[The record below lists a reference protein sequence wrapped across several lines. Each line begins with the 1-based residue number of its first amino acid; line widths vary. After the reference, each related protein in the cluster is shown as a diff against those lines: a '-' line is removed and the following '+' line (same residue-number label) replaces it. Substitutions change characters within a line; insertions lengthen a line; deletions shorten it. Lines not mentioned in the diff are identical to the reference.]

1 MLLCALDT
9 DIFNQVYGKGELK
22 YKPFILSSSNLHMLG
37 YSCFSKTI
45 KIPESF
51 TVGDTCY
58 KIIGIEPGAFDCCK
72 EVETLYIPNSVIDMS
87 HGMFLVH
94 EFPSLKK
101 VYIDNYENAL
111 PSGNRIFE
119 VSDENK
125 HIEFIWMRG
134 VNEKDFHINDDGVLL
149 GVSDVGR
156 ENYKEFH
163 EKHNKL
169 FGESYCRT
177 TISSKRIGQD
187 IKIIADFA
195 FMGELDY
202 TDSLTIEDVLIIG
215 EGAFAVNPNLRF
227 LEIGSSVLC
236 ISESC
241 FEKNDML
248 ENVTIPNTVR
258 YIFNTIFYDCKS
270 ILSINVSED
279 TSIIGWQGGKVQEVE
294 RNMVMWDSYTDTN
307 RYIIAV

>member
-1 MLLCALDT
+1 MKYFIVSDVHGSLHYVSKAFERFKESNADYFICLGDFYYHGPRNPLTQDYNPMKVSELFNSLGNKLIAIRGNCDAEVDQMISTFIFKDNYTFNLSDNLKVYCHHGHK
-9 DIFNQVYGKGELK
+9 DIENIHQFNL
-22 YKPFILSSSNLHMLG
+22 ILSGH
-37 YSCFSKTI
+37 TH
-45 KIPESF
+45 
-51 TVGDTCY
+51 VG
-58 KIIGIEPGAFDCCK
+58 
-72 EVETLYIPNSVIDMS
+72 V
-87 HGMFLVH
+87 
-94 EFPSLKK
+94 LK
-101 VYIDNYENAL
+101 
-111 PSGNRIFE
+111 
-119 VSDENK
+119 
-125 HIEFIWMRG
+125 
-134 VNEKDFHINDDGVLL
+134 NDDGVLL
-149 GVSDVGR
+149 GVSEVGR

-294 RNMVMWDSYTDTN
+294 RNMIMWDSYTDTN

>member
-1 MLLCALDT
+1 MKLCFLDEFFLALGAGDSDLALST
-9 DIFNQVYGKGELK
+9 GHTHRLPATGAGEIAVLAVLNTIQQHQKFPIFLIALIGLPGEATKNCPEHQHIGNSGQHQRYHGGFQKCRHDADNNTGKQ
-22 YKPFILSSSNLHMLG
+22 
-37 YSCFSKTI
+37 
-45 KIPESF
+45 
-51 TVGDTCY
+51 
-58 KIIGIEPGAFDCCK
+58 
-72 EVETLYIPNSVIDMS
+72 
-87 HGMFLVH
+87 
-94 EFPSLKK
+94 
-101 VYIDNYENAL
+101 
-111 PSGNRIFE
+111 
-119 VSDENK
+119 NK

-134 VNEKDFHINDDGVLL
+134 INEKDFHINDDGVLL
-149 GVSDVGR
+149 GVSEVGR

-163 EKHNKL
+163 ENHNKL

-215 EGAFAVNPNLRF
+215 EGTFAVNPNLRF

-294 RNMVMWDSYTDTN
+294 RNMVIWDNYTDTN